1 MCAILGGSAL
11 ASRRITLLFPCPTSR
26 RHTLG
31 MSFLVVACSGCSRAS
46 SAGNW
51 GESERALTSAKQA
64 RLAHGQRMSKP
75 RTMRVL
81 RQFALCFSVLA
92 GFSVTSCSR
101 QDCIGTPTQI
111 PAPTATQS
119 AITPAPTKTK
129 SSIDLPQT
137 DDGLPGAGPIRRAEW
152 FQQVWI
158 ERKTSWLNRTDAD
171 QQTIVFLGDSITQ
184 LWGDDLGGSFPE
196 VHVAN
201 RGISGDTSR
210 GVLIRVNE
218 DVIALHPRA
227 VVLLIGTNDIEED
240 TEPRVIAGNV
250 ELLTQ
255 TLERALPR
263 VRILLCEVFPSSAS
277 KRRPAATI
285 RELNGLYGALAA
297 RDHRITLVHTWS
309 VYADENG
316 DAKASEFPDLLHPNA
331 AGYAKWAQIL
341 RPELA
346 KVGAVAK
353 GQ

>member
-1 MCAILGGSAL
+1 VALGQM
-11 ASRRITLLFPCPTSR
+11 
-26 RHTLG
+26 
-31 MSFLVVACSGCSRAS
+31 MS
-46 SAGNW
+46 N
-51 GESERALTSAKQA
+51 
-64 RLAHGQRMSKP
+64 H
-75 RTMRVL
+75 RTVRGL
-81 RQFALCFSVLA
+81 QQFALCFSVLA
-92 GFSVTSCSR
+92 GFCSASCSR

-111 PAPTATQS
+111 PVPTATAS
-119 AITPAPTKTK
+119 AITPAPTKTN

-137 DDGLPGAGPIRRAEW
+137 DEGLPGAGPIRRAEW
-152 FQQVWI
+152 FRQLWS
-158 ERKTSWLNRTDAD
+158 ERKTHWLNRTSED
-171 QQTIVFLGDSITQ
+171 QQAIVFLGDSITQ

-210 GVLIRVNE
+210 GILIRVNE
-218 DVIALHPRA
+218 DVIALHPKV

-255 TLERALPR
+255 TIERALPR
-263 VRILLCEVFPSSAS
+263 VHILLCEVFPSSGS
-277 KRRPAATI
+277 KHRPAATI

-297 RDHRITLVHTWS
+297 RDRSITLIHTWS

-331 AGYAKWAQIL
+331 AGYAKWAQVL

-346 KVGAVAK
+346 KIGK
-353 GQ
+353 RY